1 MKAVAKV
8 RRETI
13 SRLAIYINTGKKTLA
28 QIKAETGADYICNG
42 GLFDGRFRAVCH
54 LRADGYTWAEDEY
67 SYHGY
72 GWDTNDIRV
81 MLSGK
86 KDMVRNYICCVELI
100 RDGEPI
106 DKPIYN
112 ADMGGVRGRTAMG
125 LMPNGD
131 LVLWCS
137 KDGTADAMTPETL
150 RDELAGMGLQ
160 SAVMLDGGGSSQ
172 CDFAGEQITS
182 SRVVQNLICV
192 YLEKEDKPVSDKK
205 YTVCL
210 DPGHG
215 GTDAANGSPDGTY
228 KEHEFT
234 LDMGKRIRAHL
245 ERCGVTVVMTRE
257 TDASVG
263 LSRRAEIANAAGA
276 DLYVSLHSNASGSAW
291 SNASGLCVYTY
302 AEGGERDDLANA
314 ILRRVNESGEIG
326 IFSAGLYHNKFAV
339 LAQTT
344 MPACLVEYAFHTNKS
359 DVAKL
364 KSAAWRESLA
374 IATAKGV
381 LDKLGV
387 AYVDE
392 PEQSAPGSDVV
403 YRVQVGAFTNKENA
417 EKLEAELRGKG
428 YSTIIK
434 EG

>member
-86 KDMVRNYICCVELI
+86 KDTVRNYICCVELI

-150 RDELAGMGLQ
+150 RDELAGMGL
-160 SAVMLDGGGSSQ
+160 
-172 CDFAGEQITS
+172 
-182 SRVVQNLICV
+182 
-192 YLEKEDKPVSDKK
+192 
-205 YTVCL
+205 
-210 DPGHG
+210 
-215 GTDAANGSPDGTY
+215 
-228 KEHEFT
+228 
-234 LDMGKRIRAHL
+234 
-245 ERCGVTVVMTRE
+245 
-257 TDASVG
+257 
-263 LSRRAEIANAAGA
+263 
-276 DLYVSLHSNASGSAW
+276 
-291 SNASGLCVYTY
+291 
-302 AEGGERDDLANA
+302 
-314 ILRRVNESGEIG
+314 
-326 IFSAGLYHNKFAV
+326 
-339 LAQTT
+339 
-344 MPACLVEYAFHTNKS
+344 
-359 DVAKL
+359 
-364 KSAAWRESLA
+364 
-374 IATAKGV
+374 
-381 LDKLGV
+381 
-387 AYVDE
+387 
-392 PEQSAPGSDVV
+392 
-403 YRVQVGAFTNKENA
+403 
-417 EKLEAELRGKG
+417 
-428 YSTIIK
+428 
-434 EG
+434 